1 MNEERNKQDRAK
13 AIDDTKQP
21 KFDALSNYFQEV
33 LVLLKHFFDFEFPPF
48 DDLGST
54 KDWDAFKK
62 RLKLSIR
69 EDRQDKAD
77 LQENINNYK
86 QLLDSKCIELE
97 RLQEK
102 LTGATAPKG
111 FFDKEAN
118 LSDILAGE
126 KGLVGGS
133 LMNDVSPPHPRAT
146 SSTTIKQKRCRKET
160 LC

>member
-77 LQENINNYK
+77 LQENINALPAWMYAVVN
-86 QLLDSKCIELE
+86 DIVVELSSADKNGKE
-97 RLQEK
+97 GQEPD
-102 LTGATAPKG
+102 TRHVS
-111 FFDKEAN
+111 N
-118 LSDILAGE
+118 LS
-126 KGLVGGS
+126 
-133 LMNDVSPPHPRAT
+133 
-146 SSTTIKQKRCRKET
+146 
-160 LC
+160 